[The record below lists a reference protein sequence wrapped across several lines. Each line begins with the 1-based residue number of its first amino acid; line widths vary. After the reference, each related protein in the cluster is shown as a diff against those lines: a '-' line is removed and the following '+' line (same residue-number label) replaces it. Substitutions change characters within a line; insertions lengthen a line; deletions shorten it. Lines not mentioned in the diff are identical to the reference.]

1 MVVYCNNNITEVHYS
16 GYTIDKIYACGGE
29 LVYSGSSSSFFVH
42 NRYLSGSTVFRDDI
56 SCEEVTHLQGVLDC
70 SVIKQFNTH
79 GSVCDSE
86 DNAFILDSVQGDCV
100 TEIKYNTYKGCTH
113 LSGLTIGKNVETIGE
128 QAFSGCTSLTSV
140 TIPDSVTSI
149 GNYVFASCIN
159 VHNLTIGTGI
169 TSIGAYAFDG
179 CRFLGFMGKIIIKAT
194 TPPALGTGAFDN
206 QQYNQPIYVPA
217 ASVNA
222 YKASPGWSAYS
233 SRIQAM

>member
-29 LVYSGSSSSFFVH
+29 LVYSGSSGSFFVH

-56 SCEEVTHLQGVLDC
+56 SCEEVTHLQGVISC
-70 SVIKQFNTH
+70 SLIKQFNTH

-100 TEIKYNTYKGCTH
+100 TKIEYNAYKGCTH

-128 QAFSGCTSLTSV
+128 QAFSGCTSLTKV
-140 TIPDSVTSI
+140 MIPSSVTSI
-149 GNYVFASCIN
+149 GNYAFARCIELQ
-159 VHNLTIGTGI
+159 NLTIGTGI
-169 TSIGAYAFDG
+169 TSIGAHAFDTSMLNFSG
-179 CRFLGFMGKIIIKAT
+179 EIIIKAT
-194 TPPALGTGAFDN
+194 TPPALGTGAFNN
-206 QQYNQPIYVPA
+206 QTYNKPIYVPA

-222 YKASPGWSAYS
+222 YKAAWSQYA
-233 SRIQAM
+233 SRIQAIS